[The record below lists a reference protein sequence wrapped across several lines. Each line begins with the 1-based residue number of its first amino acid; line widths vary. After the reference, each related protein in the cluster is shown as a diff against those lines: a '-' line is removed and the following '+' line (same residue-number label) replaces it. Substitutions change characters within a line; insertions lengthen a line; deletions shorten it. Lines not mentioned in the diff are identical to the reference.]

1 MLALLSTAAKPTG
14 GLAWKQGQ
22 NRTDRYGVCVAY
34 QWHDH
39 AFHLTCLAIL
49 RLPSARLYALIA
61 MNRIIPNP
69 TNIAPSESLAKL
81 VRVIE
86 ALCVS

>member
-1 MLALLSTAAKPTG
+1 MGFVS
-14 GLAWKQGQ
+14 
-22 NRTDRYGVCVAY
+22 RTSGTIMR
-34 QWHDH
+34 
-39 AFHLTCLAIL
+39 FIL
-49 RLPSARLYALIA
+49 HVSIQRLPSAWLYALIA